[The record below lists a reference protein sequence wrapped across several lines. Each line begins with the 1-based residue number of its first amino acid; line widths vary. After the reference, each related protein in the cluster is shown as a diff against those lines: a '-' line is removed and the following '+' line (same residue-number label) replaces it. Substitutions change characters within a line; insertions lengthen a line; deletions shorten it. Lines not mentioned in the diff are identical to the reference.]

1 MRYLICYDIAEDK
14 KRRKIAKYL
23 EANSI
28 RIQGSVFLG
37 EFTKQRYMEVRNE
50 LMRIAAI
57 DSNDSNDSV
66 YMCPLCDQCW
76 NKRWHIGSGRKIEF
90 REAIVV

>member
-1 MRYLICYDIAEDK
+1 MRYLICYDIADDR
-14 KRRKIAKYL
+14 KRRRIAKYL

-37 EFTKQRYMEVRNE
+37 VFTKQRYMEVRNQ
-50 LMRIAAI
+50 LI
-57 DSNDSNDSV
+57 DFADIDEEDSSDSV

-76 NKRWHIGSGRKIEF
+76 NKRWHIGNGRELEF
-90 REAIVV
+90 GEVIVV

>member
-14 KRRKIAKYL
+14 TRRKIAKYL

-37 EFTKQRYMEVRNE
+37 EFTKQRYMEVRNK
-50 LMRIAAI
+50 LISIAAI
-57 DSNDSNDSV
+57 EDADSNDSV

-76 NKRWHIGSGRKIEF
+76 SKRWHIGSGRELELE
-90 REAIVV
+90 EAIVV